1 MFITKINPACDF
13 LVSCKFKNL
22 LRKEKIQ
29 SYITIKLIEINLLVK
44 KQLLAVLTLGKLF
57 KIIQVLLLDMFYAN
71 FSKKCWSKIVSCV
84 LLFKI
89 QHILVSYSLFCVS
102 LNLLKKDICNLLL
115 PK

>member
-44 KQLLAVLTLGKLF
+44 KQLLAVSTLGKLF